1 MIKFS
6 ILLRVKIVVDKGKM
20 RGVFLY
26 SYLYTINP
34 FDYDHFHI
42 VRRLFLTEEI
52 GYRELLVD
60 FGVDDSFL
68 MIGGD
73 TSSRLVDVD
82 VCYSVV
88 IACEDK
94 LHG

>member
-1 MIKFS
+1 MIIS
-6 ILLRVKIVVDKGKM
+6 IW
-20 RGVFLY
+20 
-26 SYLYTINP
+26 
-34 FDYDHFHI
+34 
-42 VRRLFLTEEI
+42 LTEEI

-60 FGVDDSFL
+60 FGVDNSFL